1 MHLFEYG
8 YIRNTFR
15 FKKYNK
21 AIKHRILR
29 DIRKLF
35 EHEKGEENYYNPVRI
50 VFVVTIKLNVK
61 VKVIEIKHY
70 QLQNILI
77 KLDHI

>member
-21 AIKHRILR
+21 TIKDRILR